1 VIPPTGLPPG
11 SEIME
16 SAAGEWN
23 LRVHGELG
31 PLLHFMDGLPIKDLE
46 VAEPRLEDVVL
57 KYYREGQR

>member
-1 VIPPTGLPPG
+1 
-11 SEIME
+11 ME